1 MNDSLLQQIHD
12 ANTEALKRLTN
23 ARLCWIGWD
32 TVAKLVPGI
41 TKNTILRSGP
51 PLPFEKLTHT
61 QQEGVINGAMLEH
74 LAETREEAKEK
85 ILAGEILGAD
95 GGRAPRAVC
104 RSKWSHPDSA
114 TEWS

>member
-51 PLPFEKLTHT
+51 PLPFEELTHT
-61 QQEGVINGAMLEH
+61 QQEQVFNRETPDKLFVFCNVACVKRLFVNSVFADKAYR
-74 LAETREEAKEK
+74 LTDCCAEPERNVFC
-85 ILAGEILGAD
+85 G
-95 GGRAPRAVC
+95 
-104 RSKWSHPDSA
+104 HY
-114 TEWS
+114 